1 MKFGVRFIQ
10 FVGSPRECVNLA
22 VQAENAGFDSVWFPH
37 DTFMHNTWVLTSAVA
52 EHTSRVQIAN
62 VGTNPYTTNPAEIA
76 TYFGTLDELS
86 QGRALLGLGV
96 HTRDMVE
103 WTGIDASDV
112 IDRTRAS
119 VDIIRRLFRGETVV
133 DGGSAYNWTDQCY
146 LRFEP
151 FRREIPIY
159 VGAFGPE
166 YLALSGEIGDGS
178 LPMVTPPESASLMVE
193 SIHQGA
199 KSVGR
204 DPAGVDITGCA
215 WLSISE
221 DAHAATTVMRKMCAY
236 FGPYLEE
243 TSLATVGL
251 CRADFAEQL
260 SLIQQNRYEEAFAS
274 VTAPML
280 KLGISGNPDDVIE
293 RIRYLGQQGISHI
306 SLGGPLGPDPA
317 EAIRLMGEYVLPAF
331 R

>member
-1 MKFGVRFIQ
+1 MKFGIRFIQ
-10 FVGSPRECVNLA
+10 FVGSPRECVDLA
-22 VQAENAGFDSVWFPH
+22 VLAEEAGFDSVWFPH

-52 EHTSRVQIAN
+52 EHTRRIQIAN
-62 VGTNPYTTNPAEIA
+62 VGTNPYTTDPAEIA

-112 IDRTRAS
+112 IERTRSA

-133 DGGSAYNWTDQCY
+133 DGGPAYNWTDQCY

-178 LPMVTPPESASLMVE
+178 LPMITPPESAPVMVE
-193 SIHQGA
+193 AIHAGA
-199 KSVGR
+199 RGVGR
-204 DPAGVDITGCA
+204 NPSEVDITGCA
-215 WLSISE
+215 WLSLSE
-221 DAHAATTVMRKMCAY
+221 DASAATEVMRKMCAY
-236 FGPYLEE
+236 FGPYLEDAAM
-243 TSLATVGL
+243 STVGL
-251 CRADFAEQL
+251 SRADFADQL
-260 SLIQQNRYEEAFAS
+260 RLVQENRYEEAFAS
-274 VTAPML
+274 VTEPML
-280 KLGISGNPDDVIE
+280 KLGINGTPDDVIE
-293 RIRYLGQQGISHI
+293 RIRYLESQGVTHV
-306 SLGGPLGPDPA
+306 SLGGPLGPDAA
-317 EAIRLMGEYVLPAF
+317 EAIRLMGEYVIPAF
-331 R
+331 S